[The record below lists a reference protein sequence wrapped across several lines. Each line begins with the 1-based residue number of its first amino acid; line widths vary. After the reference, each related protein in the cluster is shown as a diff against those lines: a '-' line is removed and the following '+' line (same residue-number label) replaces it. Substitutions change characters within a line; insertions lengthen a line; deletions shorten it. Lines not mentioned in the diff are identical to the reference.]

1 MRPSEILDLIVQKVE
16 ERTEGFDK
24 PLCGKTVGE
33 VCEPIP
39 DDQPLPEDDR
49 FLYSFFKERV
59 HDYWDSELPSDVIT
73 LKGASNYQEW
83 RVSWDDYIEAL
94 VGRIDNFILH
104 YHDQFKD
111 DSIVDYNT
119 YRGENSHKLK
129 DACQL
134 ADRFLS
140 HAIKKSFDVGAYR
153 VTGNIAGLCYH
164 EILSRV
170 QLIEK
175 KEPHQ
180 LKAAEAYSY
189 LKRVNIIGTYKSKQ
203 KHFMIYGLDWVIRVI
218 CDSVD
223 VTRYDPDCVVK
234 LFEKIEE
241 REIRET
247 YENNTPDGR
256 FLSSR
261 NRQQI
266 MEDVVRK
273 MCFET
278 LRNPDRPGYLPQRKR
293 AREGHQQCGFN
304 EQMRVVA

>member
-1 MRPSEILDLIVQKVE
+1 MIVQRVE

-24 PLCGKTVGE
+24 PLCGKTLRE
-33 VCEPIP
+33 VRKPIP
-39 DDQPLPEDDR
+39 DDQPLPEHVPR
-49 FLYSFFKERV
+49 FSYGFFKERV
-59 HDYWDSELPSDVIT
+59 NANWDSKIPSDVIT

-94 VGRIDNFILH
+94 VGDINIFILH

-119 YRGENSHKLK
+119 YRGRNSHKLK

-134 ADRFLS
+134 ADLFLS
-140 HAIKKSFDVGAYR
+140 RAIKKSFDVGAYR
-153 VTGNIAGLCYH
+153 VVGNIAGLCYH
-164 EILSRV
+164 EILSQV

-223 VTRYDPDCVVK
+223 VTRYDTDCVAK

-241 REIRET
+241 KEIRET
-247 YENNTPDGR
+247 YETNTPDGR

-266 MEDVVRK
+266 MEDAVRQ

-293 AREGHQQCGFN
+293 ARHGHQQYRSN
-304 EQMRVVA
+304 KQMRVGA